1 MNATSFDSLAVAR
14 KLKAAGVEENQA
26 EVFAESMREASVAN
40 RDNFATK
47 ADIKDIKADIIRLEA
62 HINTV
67 EARLRAEFKADIAS
81 AVNRMTFT
89 MIVAL
94 GVLFAALKLF

>member
-1 MNATSFDSLAVAR
+1 MHATTFDSLAIAR
-14 KLKAAGVEENQA
+14 KLKAVGVEENQA

-40 RDNFATK
+40 QDDFATK
-47 ADIKDIKADIIRLEA
+47 ADIVRLEA

-67 EARLRAEFKADIAS
+67 EARLKTEMVTIA
-81 AVNRMTFT
+81 NRNLVATL
-89 MIVAL
+89 VAL